1 MRIMLATD
9 CYPPPLV
16 GGRDLQV
23 QMLARE
29 LSRRGHDVEVIT
41 LAGIAGAR
49 TETDGDILVHRMAG
63 WSRILS
69 RFYANPDQPFHPTI
83 PDPGLVHS
91 LADLVRQRRPEVVHS
106 HSWMLHSV
114 LPFLPSRQTRLVV
127 TMHEYSLVCPKGTF
141 VYRDGVCD
149 GPSFGKCVRCA
160 SGQYGAIRSV
170 ALTTG
175 LALTRGLRRRVDRY
189 LAVSTA
195 VAMACSSLAAGG
207 QRPIDVIPPFLPDD
221 CFQPA
226 GADRPAFVPA
236 TGDYVMFAG
245 ALSPH
250 KGVDVLLE
258 AYEELDPAVP
268 LVLVG
273 LRHKDTP
280 HHFPDG
286 VIVVEN
292 VPHSDVMRAW
302 AHCAVAVVPSRW
314 PEPFGL
320 VAIEAM
326 ATGRPV
332 VASSVGGLPD
342 IVLDGVTGIL
352 VPPGDVGALRASILQ
367 LLADPE
373 RRTRMGQAGR
383 QRAASYSASA
393 VVPQIERVYEEVIAT
408 PPQRVVATGRRQF
421 R

>member
-1 MRIMLATD
+1 MRILLATD

-23 QMLARE
+23 QWLAHE
-29 LSRRGHDVEVIT
+29 LSQRGHDVEVVC
-41 LAGIAGAR
+41 LAGPAGAR
-49 TETDGDILVHRMAG
+49 TEVDGDIPVHRMAG
-63 WSRILS
+63 WSRALS
-69 RFYANPDQPFHPTI
+69 RFYANPEQPFHPTI
-83 PDPGLVHS
+83 PDPGMVHS
-91 LADLVRQRRPEVVHS
+91 LVELVRRFQPEVVHA
-106 HSWMLHSV
+106 HSWILHS
-114 LPFLPSRQTRLVV
+114 LLAFLPSRQTRLVV
-127 TMHEYSLVCPKGTF
+127 TMHEYGLVCPKNTF
-141 VYRDGVCD
+141 VYRDGVCA
-149 GPSFGKCVRCA
+149 GPRFVKCVLCA
-160 SGQYGAIRSV
+160 SGQYGTIRSI

-175 LALTRGLRRRVDRY
+175 LTLTRGLRRRVDRY
-189 LAVSTA
+189 IAVSTP
-195 VAMACSSLAAGG
+195 VAKACRSLAAVGK
-207 QRPIDVIPPFLPDD
+207 RPIDVIPPFLPDD
-221 CFQPA
+221 SFQSV
-226 GADRPAFVPA
+226 GADRPAFVPP

-245 ALSPH
+245 ALGPH

-258 AYEELDPAVP
+258 AYGGLDPAVP

-273 LRHKDTP
+273 LRRMDTP
-280 HHFPDG
+280 DRFPDG
-286 VIVVEN
+286 VIVAEN
-292 VPHSDVMRAW
+292 VPHSEVMRAW

-332 VASSVGGLPD
+332 VASSVGGLAD
-342 IVLDGVTGIL
+342 IVLDGTTGIL
-352 VPPGDVGALRASILQ
+352 VPGGDVRALRASILQ

-408 PPQRVVATGRRQF
+408 PPQPVATGRRRF